1 MTTRRSDGGLTFFPR
16 THGQGGFEMADFPT
30 PYVFLYDVFMKDCV
44 KHVQV
49 AANVKTWARAE
60 MPGKLYQLPT
70 GLPVVVEEAAP
81 AAAAAPVEGAPPAP
95 SAPESK
101 VFGEVMTFE
110 ELDRIMALID
120 AQEGYRP
127 EAREN
132 SRLLREVREV
142 TVTATG
148 QKVQAMVYLFP
159 KEKFNAKE
167 MYAVHAHGG
176 DWRKFVMMPRFDGY
190 QH

>member
-1 MTTRRSDGGLTFFPR
+1 
-16 THGQGGFEMADFPT
+16 MAESYPT
-30 PYVFLYDVFMKDCV
+30 PFVFLYDVFMKDCV
-44 KHVQV
+44 KHVRV
-49 AANVKTWARAE
+49 APYVKTWARAE

-70 GLPVVVEEAAP
+70 GLPIVVEEAP
-81 AAAAAPVEGAPPAP
+81 AAAAAPPLRPDPGGQAAQAVSPTPAP
-95 SAPESK
+95 APAAVATAASK

-110 ELDRIMALID
+110 SMDEVMAILN
-120 AQEGYRP
+120 AEEGYRP
-127 EAREN
+127 EAPES

-142 TVTATG
+142 TVSATG
-148 QKVQAMVYLFP
+148 EKVQAMVYLFP
-159 KEKFNAKE
+159 KEKFNAKD

>member
-1 MTTRRSDGGLTFFPR
+1 MP
-16 THGQGGFEMADFPT
+16 ENFPT
-30 PYVFLYDVFMKDCV
+30 PYVFVYDVFLKDAV
-44 KHVQV
+44 KHLHI
-49 AANVKTWARAE
+49 APYIKTWARAE

-70 GLPVVVEEAAP
+70 GLPIVVEE
-81 AAAAAPVEGAPPAP
+81 EGG
-95 SAPESK
+95 K

-110 ELDRIMALID
+110 EMDTVVGLID
-120 AQEGYRP
+120 RQEGYRP
-127 EAREN
+127 DAPEN

-148 QKVQAMVYLFP
+148 EKMKALVYLCP
-159 KEKFNAKE
+159 KEKFNPKE
-167 MYAVHAHGG
+167 MFAVYAHGG

>member
-1 MTTRRSDGGLTFFPR
+1 
-16 THGQGGFEMADFPT
+16 MAENYPT
-30 PYVFLYDVFMKDCV
+30 PFVFLYDVFMKDCV
-44 KHVQV
+44 KHVRI
-49 AANVKTWARAE
+49 APYVKTWARAE
-60 MPGKLYQLPT
+60 MAGKLYQLPT
-70 GLPVVVEEAAP
+70 GLPIVVEEAPPATPAP
-81 AAAAAPVEGAPPAP
+81 AASPSPVPAP
-95 SAPESK
+95 TAVATAESK

-110 ELDRIMALID
+110 SMDEVMAILN

-127 EAREN
+127 EAPGS

-142 TVTATG
+142 TLSATG
-148 QKVQAMVYLFP
+148 EKVQAMVYLFP
-159 KEKFNAKE
+159 KEKFNAKD